1 MFAFLALVGA
11 EDVGAGFEG
20 YGAEEGEPGCAGV
33 GLWGGGVSIGE
44 GQGFE
49 KTWGR
54 RGDFCGHGKEKM
66 R

>member
-1 MFAFLALVGA
+1 VFAFLALVGA

-44 GQGFE
+44 G
-49 KTWGR
+49 
-54 RGDFCGHGKEKM
+54 
-66 R
+66 